1 MTSRILSIFFLF
13 FIFKAQ
19 HLLNST
25 IISYCLSVI
34 SQWLLGTASV
44 YMRTC
49 KTSAAVRL
57 LEFIFL
63 SMYTP

>member
-13 FIFKAQ
+13 FLSTAFVNQ
-19 HLLNST
+19 HNHKLLS
-25 IISYCLSVI
+25 ICI
-34 SQWLLGTASV
+34 SQRLLGTASV

-57 LEFIFL
+57 LEFILL
-63 SMYTP
+63 SMYTQ